1 METLVP
7 KTISTR
13 RSRKT
18 GAVMVEYVFLLIFIC
33 MVALIGIKTFG
44 GTVANKM
51 GSNNN
56 SVTNAIQ

>member
-1 METLVP
+1 METRVL
-7 KTISTR
+7 KTISRR

-18 GAVMVEYVFLLIFIC
+18 GAIMVEYVFLLIFIV
-33 MVALIGIKTFG
+33 MVALLGIKTFG
-44 GTVANKM
+44 STVANQM